1 MKIRERHVVGRPA
14 AMVWPYVI
22 RPEHFAK
29 WNTKIASIE
38 ATGEFRLG
46 QPFTTHYR
54 WNNKSIQCVTVP
66 TELQPGRLLELRHS
80 NLTGPDV
87 RHDMEIYER
96 ITLREAGGH
105 SFVTKVVTLRNH
117 GIPWF
122 FVPIVWFVANFG
134 ARVGPDPLKL
144 LCERGD

>member
-1 MKIRERHVVGRPA
+1 MKIRERSIIDRPTA
-14 AMVWPYVI
+14 TVWPYLV
-22 RPEHFAK
+22 RAEHFAK
-29 WNTKIASIE
+29 WNTKIDSID

-80 NLTGPDV
+80 NLTGPGIS
-87 RHDMEIYER
+87 HEMEISER

-105 SFVTKVVTLRNH
+105 SLVTKVVTLRNH

-122 FVPIVWFVANFG
+122 FLPIVWFVANFG
-134 ARVGPDPLKL
+134 ARVGPDPLKV
-144 LCERGD
+144 LCESQR